1 VAASDGSAHAGIK
14 ASFAYCL
21 ANSRSGKIIYA
32 SHGPTLVD
40 PEYASSD
47 RSELLGI
54 LGVVTKLHE
63 IEDGIKDRINKKK
76 KKPSVTLYTDSS
88 SSISVLK
95 NKFRPSTKNV
105 MKSNLDV
112 ILEIQEERKKLK
124 SSLHL
129 VHVKAHQDNEIR
141 YEDLPLPARL
151 NVDMDKLAEK
161 QYEKPIQEHYVKMT
175 HLPAQ
180 AISFSTPWY
189 RLTNDMEQELISH
202 RRDTP
207 GEAEA
212 LSSWE
217 VDPTD
222 SKNIDWIAIEGAM
235 KTWTKYQRGTPVKC
249 VHELWDTTKRKKD
262 WGQIK
267 CGKCPLCGQ
276 EDEDAPHVLRCKH
289 PLMKAAREHELSK
302 LSSIVNSSKI
312 SEILQRWIMVMS
324 KQWIQSFPPSIPPK
338 NETFRE
344 IRNAINSQK
353 KLSIRNMFRGI
364 LSVRWRKMHEVNLQ
378 KEYGENVSGQSLAT
392 KISKA
397 FIDFSIA
404 MWKIRCQ
411 IIHANNIGSEE
422 DFFRKRSL
430 EVCENLKKDPLSL
443 SKHDKQLCKRTK
455 IFFK

>member
-1 VAASDGSAHAGIK
+1 
-14 ASFAYCL
+14 
-21 ANSRSGKIIYA
+21 
-32 SHGPTLVD
+32 
-40 PEYASSD
+40 
-47 RSELLGI
+47 
-54 LGVVTKLHE
+54 
-63 IEDGIKDRINKKK
+63 
-76 KKPSVTLYTDSS
+76 
-88 SSISVLK
+88 
-95 NKFRPSTKNV
+95 

-129 VHVKAHQDNEIR
+129 VHVKAHQDDEIR
-141 YEDLPLPARL
+141 YKDLPLPARL
-151 NVDMDKLAEK
+151 NVDMDKLAEI
-161 QYEKPIQEHYVKMT
+161 QYEKPIQEHYVKMP

-189 RLTNDMEQELISH
+189 RLTNNMEQEFIRH

-207 GEAEA
+207 GEAAA
-212 LSSWE
+212 LSSWD

-235 KTWTKYQRGTPVKC
+235 KKWTKYQKGTPVKC
-249 VHELWDTTKRKKD
+249 IHELWDTTQRKKD

-302 LSSIVNSSKI
+302 LSRIVNSSKT
-312 SEILQRWIMVMS
+312 SGLLQRWIMVMA

-338 NETFRE
+338 NEKCRG
-344 IRNAINSQK
+344 IRKAINSQK
-353 KLSIRNMFRGI
+353 KLSMRNMFRVI
-364 LSVRWRKMHEVNLQ
+364 LSVRWRKMHEANLQ
-378 KEYGENVSGQSLAT
+378 KEYGENVSGQSWAT

-411 IIHANNIGSEE
+411 IIHANNVGNED

-430 EVCENLKKDPLSL
+430 EVCENLRKDPLSL
-443 SKHDKQLCKRTK
+443 SKHDKHLCKRTNK
-455 IFFK
+455 FFKRAPISTIKMWRKRITVATKKQLEKENVIGRDIKRFTKKKKQVRCRSDETKLIPDKGISLIRSFDIDEKKR